1 MQKFNNFYFHS
12 VRFNFDILED
22 ILKSGY
28 ILSREKCNSPKNTL
42 NFNGNKWISICE
54 YYEPYYWVDYSI
66 YKSAYQ
72 LLVVN
77 GISLVLDNKL
87 EAIKTIFM
95 TSDELYP
102 GLIKEENPIRY
113 SDCIDEYQVRDSISK
128 DHFLALTYPYLY
140 MLDKDKVKAQCE
152 YDKVRYLLDKFH
164 YELPL
169 IDSSY
174 DVFDGE
180 LDKLEKKLKK

>member
-28 ILSREKCNSPKNTL
+28 ILSREKCNSQKNTL

-54 YYEPYYWVDYSI
+54 YYEPYYFSDDSI
-66 YKSAYQ
+66 FKSAYQ

-77 GISLVLDNKL
+77 GISIVLKDNL
-87 EAIKTIFM
+87 EATKTIFM

-102 GLIKEENPIRY
+102 GVIKEENPIRY

-128 DHFLALTYPYLY
+128 DHFLAVTYPYLY
-140 MLDKDKVKAQCE
+140 MLDKDKKQAKSE
-152 YDKVRYLLDKFH
+152 YDKVRCLLDEFD
-164 YELPL
+164 YQLPI
-169 IDSSY
+169 IDSSSS
-174 DVFDGE
+174 VFEQE
-180 LDKLEKKLKK
+180 LTKLEKRLVK